1 MYSVN
6 RKNWENNAP
15 ASSTPDTF
23 EPVSVRSRKIRSGS
37 SGAFERSS
45 ITTKA
50 TMSATE
56 AASSA
61 TVSVVPQPCCAA
73 CVIPYTSSINPPV
86 IDAAP
91 AASK

>member
-56 AASSA
+56 AASST
-61 TVSVVPQPCCAA
+61 TVSAWE
-73 CVIPYTSSINPPV
+73 TDSEMSSSTRTE
-86 IDAAP
+86 A
-91 AASK
+91 